1 MDVNA
6 IVYCDGGRKV
16 AAADPEAAAENIKR
30 VVARSRIDWSKDDA
44 QHPYLIRDTQEVK
57 TTWHPIGS

>member
-6 IVYCDGGRKV
+6 IVYCDGGREV
-16 AAADPEAAAENIKR
+16 ARVVQDAAADNIKR
-30 VVARSRIDWSKDDA
+30 VVARTRTDWSRASA

-57 TTWHPIGS
+57 TTWHPVGS